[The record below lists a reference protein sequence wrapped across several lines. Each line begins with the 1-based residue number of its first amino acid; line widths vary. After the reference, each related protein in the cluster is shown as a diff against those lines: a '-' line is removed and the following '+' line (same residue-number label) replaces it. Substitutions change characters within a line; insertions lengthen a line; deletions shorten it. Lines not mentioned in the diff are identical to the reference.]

1 MNKGPQLYIATNL
14 HVHSSTAPVNTCEA
28 RTRASL
34 PQPAYS
40 CQIPLRQLPSVHSSL
55 LYFPPHPFFAAE
67 ESCVVAITDEQIDS
81 KTLQLEHVN
90 LIHESS
96 VLIFGALLD
105 DTEPMIYLTLN
116 MYVVNNKLAR
126 SSSTLALIQS
136 KLIFL
141 YIYISSL
148 YDISIR
154 KEKYIALLILSY
166 TLLKTFIGRNQAN
179 QTN

>member
-1 MNKGPQLYIATNL
+1 M
-14 HVHSSTAPVNTCEA
+14 
-28 RTRASL
+28 
-34 PQPAYS
+34 
-40 CQIPLRQLPSVHSSL
+40 
-55 LYFPPHPFFAAE
+55 
-67 ESCVVAITDEQIDS
+67 
-81 KTLQLEHVN
+81 N
-90 LIHESS
+90 LIYESS

-166 TLLKTFIGRNQAN
+166 TLL
-179 QTN
+179 